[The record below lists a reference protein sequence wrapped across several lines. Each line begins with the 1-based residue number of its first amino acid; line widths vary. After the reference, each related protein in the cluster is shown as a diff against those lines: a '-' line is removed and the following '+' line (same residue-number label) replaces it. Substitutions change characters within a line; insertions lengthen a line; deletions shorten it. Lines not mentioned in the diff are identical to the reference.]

1 MSPELNV
8 LPMSCFFMDKDG
20 INQYLYEQL
29 FVYVESLCL
38 QLYRKG
44 CRVWSRERCLYDSR
58 TMYDGSDTEAKAHLQ
73 GDMDAIFVDH
83 TELIESCNVHVST
96 NLVPWKERLV
106 ETRNQL
112 RVLCD
117 YVVQIMYN
125 PLNFGEYEFRDEST
139 DRFCSI
145 LSRYHTY
152 SKAYHMIQVVQRR
165 YICSI
170 RFLTNALDNLAQTC
184 TTIFG
189 LSVNWEN
196 LYFPEVN
203 ELIW

>member
-1 MSPELNV
+1 
-8 LPMSCFFMDKDG
+8 MDKDG

-73 GDMDAIFVDH
+73 GDMDAIFV
-83 TELIESCNVHVST
+83 
-96 NLVPWKERLV
+96 
-106 ETRNQL
+106 
-112 RVLCD
+112 
-117 YVVQIMYN
+117 VQY
-125 PLNFGEYEFRDEST
+125 RDEST

-152 SKAYHMIQVVQRR
+152 SKAYYMIQVVQRR